1 MSELFDK
8 SIRTL
13 ELPAVLELLAAQ
25 AISAE
30 AKDRCR
36 RLVPETEAEEFL
48 RLQDQTDHAP
58 GRIGMRGSPASS
70 RWRRHWPGR
79 TGAAA

>member
-25 AISAE
+25 AVSDE
-30 AKDRCR
+30 ARDRCR
-36 RLVPETEAEEFL
+36 KLRPDGPSRRRLERHNQIP
-48 RLQDQTDHAP
+48 AP
-58 GRIGMRGSPASS
+58 AVRAY
-70 RWRRHWPGR
+70 H
-79 TGAAA
+79 